1 MKINLDDKIKARMLT
16 LLKRYEEQVEIV
28 VDDISDYMTGFNIS
42 KIQISK
48 DVTDMKAT
56 FSQINA
62 IMKELK

>member
-16 LLKRYEEQVEIV
+16 LLKRYEEQVEVV
-28 VDDISDYMTGFNIS
+28 VDDISDYMAGFNIS